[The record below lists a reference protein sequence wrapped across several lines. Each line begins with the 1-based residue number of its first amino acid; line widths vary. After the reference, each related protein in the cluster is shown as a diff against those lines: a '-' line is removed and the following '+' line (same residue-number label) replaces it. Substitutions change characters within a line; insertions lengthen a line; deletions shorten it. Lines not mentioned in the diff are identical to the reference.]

1 MERTRILAKLTGWC
15 LIFVAAAC
23 LSAQTPR
30 QEELL
35 NGLKVTLWPDQ
46 KADKVTVRLRIHA
59 GSAFDPQGKEGT
71 MQLLA
76 DDLFPNEAAHEFFA
90 EDLGGSLDIVT
101 TYDYIQ
107 INASSKPDS
116 FLTMLE
122 TLSSAVS
129 NPAIDKELTA
139 KLRTTL
145 AEKLK
150 VRESDT
156 AYVADRAVAARLL
169 GTYPYGRAQMGSTA
183 SVQNVS
189 FADLIDAKQRFLT
202 ADNASIAI
210 SGNFDRAL
218 AQKAVRRY
226 FGSWI
231 KSDKRTPTSFRQPD
245 DTATGVVN
253 VPSPQ
258 PGIAAVRAALRGTT
272 RSGKDFAAAEVYARL
287 LEDRLK
293 ARLPSESAANV
304 FVRHEAH
311 VQPGL
316 FILGFAASKNDVGSG
331 NGKIEA
337 NDLIAK
343 ALADPISD
351 SEFSAAKT
359 AVSAQWQKRAIEE
372 WWLDADTYKIA
383 SAEADRTALD
393 KVTITDIRSL
403 VGRLQQQPMALV
415 LVNTPAK

>member
-1 MERTRILAKLTGWC
+1 MERTRILAKLTGLC
-15 LIFVAAAC
+15 LVFAAASC
-23 LSAQTPR
+23 VFGQTPR

-35 NGLKVTLWPDQ
+35 NGLKVLLWPDQ

-71 MQLLA
+71 MQMLA
-76 DDLFPNEAAHEFFA
+76 DDLFPSEATREFFS

-116 FLTMLE
+116 FITMLE
-122 TLSSAVS
+122 TLSSAVA

-139 KLRTTL
+139 KLRNAL

-150 VRESDT
+150 VSESDT

-169 GTYPYGRAQMGSTA
+169 GIFPYGRAQMGTTA
-183 SVQNVS
+183 SVQHIT

-210 SGNFDRAL
+210 SGNVDRLL

-226 FGSWI
+226 FGSWL
-231 KSDKRTPTSFRQPD
+231 KSDKPTPTSFRQPD
-245 DTATGVVN
+245 DTAPGLLN
-253 VPSPQ
+253 VASPQ
-258 PGIAAVRAALRGTT
+258 PGVAAVRVALRGTA
-272 RSGKDFAAAEVYARL
+272 RSGKDFAPAEVYARL

-293 ARLPSESAANV
+293 ARMPAESAANV

-316 FILGFAASKNDVGSG
+316 FVLGFAASKNDVGPG

-337 NDLIAK
+337 NDLITK

-351 SEFSAAKT
+351 AEVAAART
-359 AVSAQWQKRAIEE
+359 AASTLWQKHPIEE
-372 WWLDADTYKIA
+372 WWLDADTYKMS
-383 SAEADRTALD
+383 SAEAARTAFD
-393 KVTITDIRSL
+393 KVTITDVRSL
-403 VGRLQQQPMALV
+403 VGRLQQQPMAMV
-415 LVNTPAK
+415 LVSTPAK

>member
-15 LIFVAAAC
+15 LVIAAAASI
-23 LSAQTPR
+23 SAQTPR

-35 NGLKVTLWPDQ
+35 NGLKVLLWPDQ
-46 KADKVTVRLRIHA
+46 KSDRVTVRLRIHA

-76 DDLFPNEAAHEFFA
+76 DDLFPNQAIHDLFA

-116 FLTMLE
+116 FLTMME
-122 TLSSAVS
+122 TLSSAVA

-139 KLRTTL
+139 KLRNAL

-150 VRESDT
+150 ARESDT
-156 AYVADRAVAARLL
+156 SYVADRAVAARLL
-169 GTYPYGRAQMGSTA
+169 GTFPYGRAQMGTTA
-183 SVQNVS
+183 SVQNIS

-202 ADNASIAI
+202 ADNASVAI

-218 AQKAVRRY
+218 AQKAARRY

-245 DTATGVVN
+245 DPAAGVLIVA
-253 VPSPQ
+253 SPQ
-258 PGIAAVRAALRGTT
+258 PGIAAVRAAVRGTA
-272 RSGKDFAAAEVYARL
+272 RAGKDFAAADVYARL
-287 LEDRLK
+287 LEARLK
-293 ARLPSESAANV
+293 ARVPAENAANV

-311 VQPGL
+311 VQPGI
-316 FILGFAASKNDVGSG
+316 FVLGFAASKNDVGAG

-343 ALADPISD
+343 ALADPITD
-351 SEFSAAKT
+351 AEFNAARA
-359 AVSAQWQKRAIEE
+359 AVSSEWQKRPVEE
-372 WWLDADTYKIA
+372 WWLDADTYRIA
-383 SAEADRTALD
+383 SADADRTALD